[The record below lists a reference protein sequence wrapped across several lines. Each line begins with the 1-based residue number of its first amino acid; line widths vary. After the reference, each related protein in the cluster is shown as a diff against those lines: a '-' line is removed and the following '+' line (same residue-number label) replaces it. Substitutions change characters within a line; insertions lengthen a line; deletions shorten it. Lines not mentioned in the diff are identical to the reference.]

1 MMVRRMLA
9 AGGTI
14 AAAAALTTGCGSS
27 NSNNSGSGGSTSGKT
42 TTVSIMVGGLDKQI
56 YLPVMLTQRLGYFE
70 KQGLDV
76 RLSDEPAGVE
86 AANQLLAGKVD
97 GVVGFY
103 DHTLDLQGKGRF
115 TQSVVQ
121 LLRLPGEAEMCR
133 NEVMGAVHSPADW
146 SGRKLGVTGLGS
158 STYFLTQYLATHN
171 GVDKSKITPVAV
183 KAGPTFVAAMQ
194 QKAIDCGMTTEP
206 TITAVRE
213 KGLGKPLID
222 MRNEA
227 GTVQALGG
235 VYPSSS
241 LYMRND
247 WVAGHQATV
256 QKLANALVKTLH
268 WIQSHSAAQI
278 SDKMPAGYY
287 AGVGKAQY
295 VKALDAQKEIFST
308 DGVMP
313 KGGPETVLKVLA
325 AFDPSVKGHKI
336 DLSKTY
342 TTQFV
347 DKANAAL
354 GSGA

>member
-1 MMVRRMLA
+1 MVVRKMLA
-9 AGGTI
+9 AGGAI
-14 AAAAALTTGCGSS
+14 AAAAALAAGCGA
-27 NSNNSGSGGSTSGKT
+27 NNNSGSGSRGT
-42 TTVSIMVGGLDKQI
+42 TTVKLMVGGLDKQI
-56 YLPVMLTQRLGYFE
+56 YLPAMLAQRLGYYKE
-70 KQGLDV
+70 QGLDV
-76 RLSDEPAGVE
+76 QLSDEPAGVE
-86 AANQLLAGKVD
+86 AANQLLAGQVD

-133 NEVMGAVHSPADW
+133 SGVAGDVRSPADW

-171 GVDKSKITPVAV
+171 GVSKDKITPVAV
-183 KAGPTFVAAMQ
+183 KAGPTFVAAME

-206 TITAVRE
+206 TISAVLQ
-213 KGLGKPLID
+213 KGLGQPLID

-247 WVAGHQATV
+247 WVAGHGATV

-278 SDKMPAGYY
+278 TDKMPPGYY

-295 VKALDAQKEIFST
+295 VKALDAQKAIFSP

-313 KGGPETVLKVLA
+313 KGGPETVLKVLD
-325 AFDPSVKGHKI
+325 AFDPSVKGHNI
-336 DLSKTY
+336 DLRKTY

-347 DKANAAL
+347 EKANSTL
-354 GSGA
+354 GAGA

>member
-1 MMVRRMLA
+1 MVVRKMLGVTGA
-9 AGGTI
+9 I
-14 AAAAALTTGCGSS
+14 AAVAALATGCGASGGSS
-27 NSNNSGSGGSTSGKT
+27 SSGGGSGGT
-42 TTVSIMVGGLDKQI
+42 TTVKLMVGGLDKQI
-56 YLPVMLTQRLGYFE
+56 YLPAMLTQRLGYFKE
-70 KQGLDV
+70 QGLNV
-76 RLSDEPAGVE
+76 ELSDEPAGVE

-103 DHTLDLQGKGRF
+103 DHTLDLQGKGRQ
-115 TQSVVQ
+115 TESVVQ

-133 NEVMGAVHSPADW
+133 GGVTNDVHSPADW

-158 STYFLTQYLATHN
+158 STYFLTQYLAGHA

-206 TITAVRE
+206 TITAVQE
-213 KGLGKPLID
+213 KGLGTPLID

-235 VYPSSS
+235 VYPSSA

-247 WVAGHQATV
+247 WVAGHQQVV
-256 QKLANALVKTLH
+256 QKLANAFVKTLR

-278 SDKMPAGYY
+278 ADKMPADYY

-295 VKALDAQKEIFST
+295 VKALNAQKAIFSP

-313 KGGPETVLKVLA
+313 RGGPETVLKVLSS
-325 AFDPSVKGHKI
+325 FDPSVKGHNI

-347 DKANAAL
+347 DKANASL
-354 GSGA
+354 GAGA

>member
-1 MMVRRMLA
+1 MVVRKMLA
-9 AGGTI
+9 AGGAI
-14 AAAAALTTGCGSS
+14 AAAAALAAGCGA
-27 NSNNSGSGGSTSGKT
+27 NHGSDSGKGPGGT
-42 TTVSIMVGGLDKQI
+42 TTVKLMVGGLDKQI
-56 YLPVMLTQRLGYFE
+56 YLPAMLTQKLGYFKE
-70 KQGLDV
+70 QGLNV
-76 RLSDEPAGVE
+76 ELSDEPAGVE
-86 AANQLLAGKVD
+86 AADQLLAGKVD

-103 DHTLDLQGKGRF
+103 DHTLDLQGKGR
-115 TQSVVQ
+115 TTESVVQ

-133 NEVMGAVHSPADW
+133 SGVSGDVHSPADW

-206 TITAVRE
+206 TITAVQE
-213 KGLGKPLID
+213 KGLAQPLID

-247 WVAGHQATV
+247 WVASHQATV
-256 QKLANALVKTLH
+256 QKLANAFVKTLH

-278 SDKMPAGYY
+278 AAQMPADYY

-295 VKALDAQKEIFST
+295 VKALDAQKAIFSP

-313 KGGPETVLKVLA
+313 KGGPETVLKVLSS
-325 AFDPSVKGHKI
+325 FDPSVKGHKI
-336 DLSKTY
+336 DLGKTY

-347 DKANAAL
+347 EKANASL
-354 GSGA
+354 GS